1 MSCKFLNSFVGWLNL
16 SLSLIL
22 RNIQAIQSLQNCT
35 ISTCSIILN
44 IFKGTYFWLHRNLC
58 NFNWETMKFLILLTV
73 FISAV
78 RATVDVNRM
87 VEDRTIICNFFGN
100 SRCATAC
107 RYALRN
113 ASLKV
118 SKWNY
123 YSSGALCTASC
134 VYDCG
139 FFRTGTVL
147 CSVAN
152 PTGCTTGT
160 SSTSTGG
167 VSVTV
172 G

>member
-1 MSCKFLNSFVGWLNL
+1 MSFKFSNSFVGWLNL

-35 ISTCSIILN
+35 ISTCSINL
-44 IFKGTYFWLHRNLC
+44 GNLC
-58 NFNWETMKFLILLTV
+58 NFNWETMRFLILLTV

-78 RATVDVNRM
+78 TATVDVNRM

-160 SSTSTGG
+160 SSTSNGG

-172 G
+172 GS